1 MLNELLTYCRF
12 FSPFGLSMEEIEDRE
27 GFGHLTVSKSN
38 KLVQASYSLT
48 TLEQRLLLCCIG
60 QVNPMRTAKAQRN
73 LFRVSV
79 ADYKATFPDSSQHH
93 SLYTDIRD
101 AVNRLYERD
110 MKLKDGRKT
119 TRVRWV
125 QSVTYHDGEG
135 WVELHFS
142 ELVAPYLTLLGRKF
156 TKYKIEQ
163 IAGLRSAYSIRIFEQ
178 LMQFHDTGW
187 WEVDLA
193 EFKELL
199 NLPYERFTDIR
210 RFVLETATNEINT
223 KSNLLVTCKPIK
235 KGRAVA
241 RLRFEFEQDP
251 QGKFEA

>member
-1 MLNELLTYCRF
+1 MSEVT
-12 FSPFGLSMEEIEDRE
+12 EIEDRE
-27 GFGHLTVSKSN
+27 GYGHLTVSKSN

-48 TLEQRLLLCCIG
+48 MLEQRLLLCCIA
-60 QVNPMRTAKAQRN
+60 QVNPLRTAKTQRN

-79 ADYKATFPDSSQHH
+79 ADYKATFPDSAKQGA
-93 SLYTDIRD
+93 LYSDIRD

-110 MKLKDGRKT
+110 MKLKEGRKT

-156 TKYKIEQ
+156 TAFKVEQ

-178 LMQFHDTGW
+178 LMQFQDTGW
-187 WEVDLA
+187 WEIDLA
-193 EFKELL
+193 EFKEMLE
-199 NLPYERFTDIR
+199 LPYERFTDIR
-210 RFVLETATNEINT
+210 RFVLDTAANEISA
-223 KSNLLVTCKPIK
+223 KSNLQVSWKPIK
-235 KGRAVA
+235 QGRAVA
-241 RLRFEFEQDP
+241 RLRFEFKQDP
-251 QGKFEA
+251 QGKLGI